1 MQQTLPAPWASS
13 GPWLLVVAII
23 VIVIGVR
30 PDPAIVWS
38 CLLLLAG
45 VGKEY
50 RKFPR

>member
-1 MQQTLPAPWASS
+1 MQQTSPAPWASS
-13 GPWLLVVAII
+13 GPWLLVVTII

-30 PDPAIVWS
+30 PDPATVWP

-50 RKFPR
+50 RRFSR